1 MELNE
6 ARRRALDEAK
16 RQADIA
22 LLSATG
28 KDYLDAAE
36 RIKLAVALLRSRCRP
51 LAFLGRHSFVIYL
64 VHQPVLYGLF
74 LLAAQ

>member
-36 RIKLAVALLRSRCRP
+36 RIKLVVALLR
-51 LAFLGRHSFVIYL
+51 V
-64 VHQPVLYGLF
+64 VMEE
-74 LLAAQ
+74 

>member
-1 MELNE
+1 MERNE
-6 ARRRALDEAK
+6 ARRRVLDEAK

-36 RIKLAVALLRSRCRP
+36 RIKLAVALLRVVIGECSWSSHLHC
-51 LAFLGRHSFVIYL
+51 LA
-64 VHQPVLYGLF
+64 
-74 LLAAQ
+74 

>member
-22 LLSATG
+22 LLSATA

-36 RIKLAVALLRSRCRP
+36 RIKLAVALLR
-51 LAFLGRHSFVIYL
+51 GVI
-64 VHQPVLYGLF
+64 GE
-74 LLAAQ
+74 